1 MESHFIL
8 LLSFYYHDNPS
19 TLISNT
25 YLINSRRD
33 RLSSTNNLQSGVE
46 GKRNKRT
53 GTVLR
58 DERTEFLVSYYSGIS
73 DFLYDPGSLGCQGIQ
88 VPRQNNRFETDIRS
102 VDRTRWRRQT
112 YTILSSTYE
121 RNTYETGHKQTYK
134 LRSNWTNQSKV

>member
-73 DFLYDPGSLGCQGIQ
+73 DFLYDPGSLGC
-88 VPRQNNRFETDIRS
+88 
-102 VDRTRWRRQT
+102 
-112 YTILSSTYE
+112 
-121 RNTYETGHKQTYK
+121 
-134 LRSNWTNQSKV
+134 